1 MIPYFSLV
9 RWFGNCHRDPAWR
22 EISRTISRAGIL
34 IPARTEKK
42 TRKIGL
48 PVKSFKNHFKLL
60 EKKMQN
66 YLRYFG
72 IVLAIYLLFLCNPS
86 NSSSQTEDNK
96 MTDQIRKP
104 AVADAFYP
112 ANPVALSQMIA
123 DFFKKVKK
131 EEMGGEIVA
140 IISPHAGYIYSGQVA
155 AYGYKM
161 LEGHKFETVVIIAPN
176 HVFPFHGASV
186 YNGAFYETPLGKIEC
201 DQAVAKKIASYHKS
215 VYLSDKGHAL
225 IRREHRISGMR
236 LDSHPDTTTVGEH
249 SLEVQLPFL
258 QIVLG
263 KFKLVAIIMG
273 DQEYSTCEELGDAVS
288 KALKDKPALIV
299 ASSDLSH
306 FHPYDQAVKLDQVV
320 AGRINSFDPKGL
332 FDDVSKGKCEA
343 CGAGPIVATMLAAE
357 ELGADKGK
365 VLKYANSGD
374 VTKDKSSVVGYMSAV
389 IYRSGDNPTQEEK
402 EEKAKKVG
410 VDMGLS
416 QKDKEMLLNIAR
428 KTIEARVKGQKPPES
443 KVDSEILKENRGAFV
458 TLEKNGNLRGCI
470 GYIQA
475 IKPLYITIEEMA
487 EQAAL
492 HDPRFSPV
500 SEEELNDL
508 HIEISVLT
516 PLKKISDISQ
526 IEVGRDG
533 IYIKKGFNS
542 GLLLPQVA
550 TEYGWDRETFLEQTC
565 YKAGLP
571 PNAWKEK
578 TCEIYI
584 FSADIF
590 GEKEIEK

>member
-1 MIPYFSLV
+1 MKRLLTIAFVILMSISL
-9 RWFGNCHRDPAWR
+9 GC
-22 EISRTISRAGIL
+22 G
-34 IPARTEKK
+34 
-42 TRKIGL
+42 
-48 PVKSFKNHFKLL
+48 
-60 EKKMQN
+60 
-66 YLRYFG
+66 
-72 IVLAIYLLFLCNPS
+72 

-96 MTDQIRKP
+96 MTNQIRKP

-131 EEMGGEIVA
+131 EEMGGEIIA
-140 IISPHAGYIYSGQVA
+140 IVSPHAGYIYSGQVA

-161 LEGHKFETVVIIAPN
+161 LEGMKFETVVVIAPN
-176 HVFPFHGASV
+176 HIFPFAGASV

-215 VYLSDKGHAL
+215 VYLSDKGHSFYAG
-225 IRREHRISGMR
+225 R
-236 LDSHPDTTTVGEH
+236 GEH

-306 FHPYDQAVKLDQVV
+306 FHPYNEAVKLDQVV
-320 AGRINSFDPKGL
+320 VGDVNSFDPQGL
-332 FDDVSKGKCEA
+332 FEDVSKGKCEA
-343 CGAGPIVATMLAAE
+343 CGAGPIAATMLAAKK
-357 ELGADKGK
+357 LGADKAK

-374 VTKDKSSVVGYMSAV
+374 VTGEKSSVVGYMSAV

-402 EEKAKKVG
+402 EEKSKKVG

-416 QKDKEMLLNIAR
+416 QSDKEILLNIAR
-428 KTIEARVKGQKPPES
+428 KTIEARVKGQKPPEF

-458 TLEKNGNLRGCI
+458 TLEKNGQLRGCI

-492 HDPRFSPV
+492 HDPRFAPV

-508 HIEISVLT
+508 GIEISVLT

-533 IYIKKGFNS
+533 IYIRKGFNS

-550 TEYGWDRETFLEQTC
+550 TEYGWDRGTFLEQTC